1 VIILHGLEGS
11 STAPLTAAF
20 AEKFAKLGF
29 AVAAINFRGC
39 SGSPSKKQVSVSIQT
54 LEYMLLSL
62 HVTTTYGHR
71 VYDA

>member
-39 SGSPSKKQVSVSIQT
+39 SGSPSKKQVSFIKREHIEYSIA
-54 LEYMLLSL
+54 L
-62 HVTTTYGHR
+62 VTC
-71 VYDA
+71 